1 MTTEKGKS
9 FSGILQD
16 IERLGNTVEAME
28 MAAVQNAPKN
38 YEALSMDAAMR
49 GERLAVRLRDLV
61 FSTTTEK
68 RSQYL
73 VKCADTLG
81 IVPEYQEGVFKI
93 TLPGQL
99 PKRRWKNTEFLV
111 SPLMAAMTEFAKET
125 ALPRFESAAVC
136 FVHIVDSALPV
147 KLIRDHD
154 NIECK
159 QILDVLGAFLLTDD
173 NGLLCETHHRTE
185 RDKESRT
192 VVYVMAAKAFPG
204 WITER
209 EKAEKRGNKT

>member
-1 MTTEKGKS
+1 MTTEKSKTL
-9 FSGILQD
+9 SGIREE

-28 MAAVQNAPKN
+28 MAAVQSAPKN

-68 RSQYL
+68 RCQYL
-73 VKCADTLG
+73 TKCADTMG
-81 IVPEYQEGVFKI
+81 IVPEYQEGIFKV
-93 TLPGQL
+93 TLPRQL
-99 PKRRWKNTEFLV
+99 PKRRWKNSEFLTR
-111 SPLMAAMTEFAKET
+111 PLMAAMSELKDKTE
-125 ALPRFESAAVC
+125 LPRFEEAAVC
-136 FVHIVDSALPV
+136 FVHIAERSLPTR
-147 KLIRDHD
+147 LIRDHD
-154 NIECK
+154 NIESK

-185 RDKESRT
+185 RGENSRT
-192 VVYVMAAKAFPG
+192 EVYVMAAEAFPE

>member
-1 MTTEKGKS
+1 MITERARS
-9 FSGILQD
+9 LSDILED

-61 FSTTTEK
+61 CSTTTEK

-73 VKCADTLG
+73 AKCADAQG
-81 IVPEYQEGVFKI
+81 IVPEYQDGVFKV
-93 TLPGQL
+93 TLPRQL
-99 PKRRWKNTEFLV
+99 SKRRWKNAEFLV
-111 SPLMAAMTEFAKET
+111 APLMAAMTNFAKTT
-125 ALPRFESAAVC
+125 ALPRFEKAAVC
-136 FVHIVDSALPV
+136 FVHVADLSLPV
-147 KLIRDHD
+147 KMIRDHD
-154 NIECK
+154 NIESK
-159 QILDVLGAFLLTDD
+159 QLLDVLGVFLLTDD

-185 RDKESRT
+185 RDNGSRT
-192 VVYVMAAKAFPG
+192 EVYVMSAEAFPE